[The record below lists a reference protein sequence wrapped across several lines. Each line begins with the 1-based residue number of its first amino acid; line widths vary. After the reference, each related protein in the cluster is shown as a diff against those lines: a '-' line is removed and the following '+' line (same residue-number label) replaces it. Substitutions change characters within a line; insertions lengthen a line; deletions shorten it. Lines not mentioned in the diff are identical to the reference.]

1 MPGIASY
8 STTPAANTA
17 LFPEGMAPSAVN
29 DGMRQ
34 VQADIRAWYQD
45 AQWLDLGHAPV
56 YTSATSFTV
65 SGDQTAQYHVGRR
78 VRATGSAPFTI
89 YGSITGVAF
98 ASDTAVTVAWDSGGL
113 DNTLLRIE
121 LGLLGAV
128 NPAAPSA
135 SPATAG
141 VVELAE
147 AAEVAAGTDTQRAV
161 TPAGLASAVAF
172 QGRQTV
178 WVPASAMIVRISNG
192 ATPGTIETP
201 TNRVMRRTLD
211 FDAATPEF
219 AQFLVAMPKSWNEG
233 AVSAEFLW
241 TAAEG
246 TGAVIWGLQAL
257 ALSDDDA
264 FDGAFGATQE
274 VADALLAAG
283 DLHRT
288 AETPPVTIAGAPTE
302 GDLVVFQVHRN
313 AASGADTLNADAQ
326 LIGVRLFYTTNARND
341 A

>member
-45 AQWLDLGHAPV
+45 AQWLDLGHTPV

-89 YGSITGVAF
+89 HGSITGVAF

-113 DNTLLRIE
+113 DSTLVRVE

-128 NPAAPSA
+128 NQAAPSA
-135 SPATAG
+135 SPDIAG
-141 VVELAE
+141 LVELAV

-172 QGRQTV
+172 QGRQTI
-178 WVPASAMIVRISNG
+178 WVPANAMIVRLSNG
-192 ATPGTIETP
+192 ATPGTVETA
-201 TNRVMRRTLD
+201 TNKVMRRTLD
-211 FDAATPEF
+211 FDATTTKF
-219 AQFLVAMPKSWNEG
+219 AQFSVAMPKSWNEG
-233 AVSAEFLW
+233 TVSAEFLW
-241 TAAEG
+241 TAAQG
-246 TGAVIWGLQAL
+246 SGAVVWGLQAV
-257 ALSDDDA
+257 ALSDNDA
-264 FDGAFGATQE
+264 LDVAFGAAQQVT
-274 VADALLAAG
+274 DALLAAG

-288 AETPPVTIAGAPTE
+288 AETPAVTIAGAPAE
-302 GDLVVFQVHRN
+302 GDLVVFQVYRD
-313 AASGADTLNADAQ
+313 ATSSADTLNADAQ